1 MTHQSDTPPW
11 LCAGCGVE
19 TAHRIRNCDC
29 PTGCL
34 YRRVDGKRESS
45 TKIEPTEA
53 IKWLIPLAV
62 ILAAYRVRADA
73 ANTMQ
78 HSTTHNETPRLMCR
92 VAVKD
97 VGLVLAWIDQHRAAL
112 EATDE

>member
-1 MTHQSDTPPW
+1 MTD
-11 LCAGCGVE
+11 A
-19 TAHRIRNCDC
+19 
-29 PTGCL
+29 
-34 YRRVDGKRESS
+34 YF
-45 TKIEPTEA
+45 
-53 IKWLIPLAV
+53 IPRAV
-62 ILAAYRVRADA
+62 VLAAERVRADA

-78 HSTTHNETPRLMCR
+78 HDTTSDLTPRLMCR